1 MRQIMEGGIISP
13 NTHLQAELE
22 GLRRETEDRVRDFLT
37 NNSLYYIL
45 ALIGD
50 SDSEG
55 EVVVRNRGILE
66 EFFDHLSDRHL
77 YAVQTGGTEGGL
89 PQYGLELAK
98 EFDLPT
104 IGVYPAASSK
114 YALHEPHHT
123 PADLVVE
130 TPDIIYGK
138 TTFGS
143 ETPVFV
149 NLLDAAVVLGGG
161 YGTRTEA
168 STILKVNKGRV
179 RDARTIA
186 KKQASG
192 EDVDPAKIAGLRP
205 PVYLCPIEGTGK
217 TADELAT
224 SAPLEDVGDSMPD
237 PAVRTGEEA
246 AQFIS
251 SRLARS

>member
-13 NTHLQAELE
+13 NIHLQAELE
-22 GLRRETEDRVRDFLT
+22 RLRRETENRVRDFLA
-37 NNSLYYIL
+37 NNSLHYIL

-55 EVVVRNRGILE
+55 EAVVRNRGILE
-66 EFFDHLSDRHL
+66 EFFDHLPDRHL

-114 YALHEPHHT
+114 YALHEPQHT

-179 RDARTIA
+179 RDA
-186 KKQASG
+186 KKRAEG
-192 EDVDPAKIAGLRP
+192 EDVDLARRLALQQPI
-205 PVYLCPIEGTGK
+205 YLCPIKGTGK
-217 TADELAT
+217 TAEELAT
-224 SAPLEDVGDSMPD
+224 SAALEDVGNSMPN
-237 PAVRTGEEA
+237 PAVTTGAEA

>member
-1 MRQIMEGGIISP
+1 MREIRERGVISP
-13 NTHLQAELE
+13 TIRLQAELE
-22 GLRRETEDRVRDFLT
+22 KLRQETEDNVRHFLEA
-37 NNSLYYIL
+37 NSLRYVL

-50 SDSEG
+50 SDSQG
-55 EVVVRNRGILE
+55 EAVVRNRQILE
-66 EFFDHLSDRHL
+66 EFFDYLPDRSL
-77 YAVQTGGTEGGL
+77 YAIQTGGTEGGL

-104 IGVYPAASSK
+104 IGVYPAAASK
-114 YALHEPHHT
+114 YALHEPEHT

-149 NLLDAAVVLGGG
+149 NLLDAALVLGGG

-179 RDARTIA
+179 RDIRSVA

-192 EDVDPAKIAGLRP
+192 ELVDAAKIASLRRP
-205 PVYLCPIEGTGK
+205 IYLCPIEGTGK
-217 TADELAT
+217 TAEELT
-224 SAPLEDVGDSMPD
+224 SSAPLEDIGDSMPN
-237 PAVRTGEEA
+237 PAVRTGEDA
-246 AQFIS
+246 ARFIS
-251 SRLARS
+251 DRLTS